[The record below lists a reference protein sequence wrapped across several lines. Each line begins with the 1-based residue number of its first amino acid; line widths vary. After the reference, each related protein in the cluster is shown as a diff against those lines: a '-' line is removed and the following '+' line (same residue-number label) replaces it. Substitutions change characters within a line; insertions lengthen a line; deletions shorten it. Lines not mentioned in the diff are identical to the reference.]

1 MDENLALLKELSEV
15 GFAEKRDEFSIETWT
30 S

>member
-1 MDENLALLKELSEV
+1 MDENLALLKELRKP
-15 GFAEKRDEFSIETWT
+15 GFGENRDEFSIETWK